1 MADYFQSIKYKL
13 KKAMQFIAGPHIIY
27 WVMPWFML
35 LLVIATIE
43 QKNIGLYDSVQ
54 IYLYNFILW
63 FGFIPLPGG
72 GIALALITISLAIK
86 FLFYSPW
93 SWKRSGIII
102 SHLGSL
108 MLLIGGFITILNSQE
123 GFIIIPEGE
132 ERAYFSDYHQRTVF
146 IYDDDKKIVSVPF
159 NKFKNEF
166 EVDNEA
172 LPFKI
177 FTKSTCDNCAISTLS
192 QKDELR
198 KNLAAEIKITSQKS
212 EVNKEENFSGMTF
225 RLLEKERN
233 KIIGEYIVLEDV
245 EQPKPYKNFDIKIER
260 DKTPLPFSISLQNFE
275 KIDYAGTSNAS
286 DYISELTFNENGV
299 SWPVKVQMNKPY
311 RYKGYSFFQSS
322 FDQRDGVE
330 TTVINVVQNSGRLF
344 PYISS
349 FLIFLG
355 LFIHLISRIV
365 RRNKSVKKQQ
375 RKEDKHA

>member
-1 MADYFQSIKYKL
+1 MA
-13 KKAMQFIAGPHIIY
+13 QFIAGPHIIY
-27 WVMPWFML
+27 WVMPWFMV

-54 IYLYNFILW
+54 IYLYNFIVW

-72 GIALALITISLAIK
+72 GVTLALITISLAVK

-123 GFIIIPEGE
+123 GFIIIPEGQ
-132 ERAYFSDYHQRTVF
+132 ERAYFSDYHKRTVF
-146 IYDDDKKIVSVPF
+146 IYENDQKIVSVPF
-159 NKFKNEF
+159 DRFVKGF
-166 EVDNEA
+166 ELDNEA
-172 LPFKI
+172 LPFTI
-177 FTKSTCDNCAISTLS
+177 SIKSACDNCAINPIP
-192 QKDELR
+192 KKIELR
-198 KNLAAEIKITSQKS
+198 QNLAAEIKITSKKS
-212 EVNKEENFSGMTF
+212 ELNKEENFSGMTF
-225 RLLEKERN
+225 RLLEKDQN
-233 KIIGEYIVLEDV
+233 KVIGEFIVLEDV
-245 EQPKPYKNFDIKIER
+245 KQPNPYKEFDIKIER
-260 DKTPLPFSISLQNFE
+260 DKTPLPFSIGLQNFE
-275 KIDYAGTSNAS
+275 KLDYAGTNKAA
-286 DYISELTFNENGV
+286 DYISQLTFNENGV
-299 SWPVKVQMNKPY
+299 SWPVKIQMNKPY

-355 LFIHLISRIV
+355 LFIHLISRSV
-365 RRNKSVKKQQ
+365 RRNKSVEKQR
-375 RKEDKHA
+375 RKEAEYV